1 MSAQEQE
8 RPKVSRASIARKM
21 REGLTEQGWTVVGPA
36 NSTGTWLDAAERIC
50 QHLERK
56 GIEVHR

>member
-1 MSAQEQE
+1 M
-8 RPKVSRASIARKM
+8 
-21 REGLTEQGWTVVGPA
+21 VVG
-36 NSTGTWLDAAERIC
+36 TEGTWLDAAERIC

>member
-1 MSAQEQE
+1 MGAQDEAD
-8 RPKVSRASIARKM
+8 RPRVSRASIARKM
-21 REGLTEQGWTVVGPA
+21 REGVSDQGWSVLGMD
-36 NSTGTWLDAAERIC
+36 GTWLDAAERIC

>member
-1 MSAQEQE
+1 MSAEQNE
-8 RPKVSRASIARKM
+8 TPRVSRASIARKM
-21 REGLTEQGWTVVGPA
+21 REGITEQGWMVVGRDG
-36 NSTGTWLDAAERIC
+36 SWLDAAERIC

>member
-1 MSAQEQE
+1 MSADE
-8 RPKVSRASIARKM
+8 RPVVSRASIARKM
-21 REGLTEQGWTVVGPA
+21 REGITEQDWSVIGTD
-36 NSTGTWLDAAERIC
+36 GTWLDAAERIC

>member
-1 MSAQEQE
+1 MSEQLD
-8 RPKVSRASIARKM
+8 RPKVSRASIARKL
-21 REGLTEQGWTVVGPA
+21 REGVVEQGWMIVG
-36 NSTGTWLDAAERIC
+36 TGGSWADAAELIC

>member
-1 MSAQEQE
+1 MSAERE

-21 REGLTEQGWTVVGPA
+21 REGVSEQGWMVVG
-36 NSTGTWLDAAERIC
+36 TEGTWLDAAERIC